1 MKCLCNVRCRLIKDV
16 DMFGKEPELYYNGR
30 QKKTSWVGRIFSFS
44 FVLVYFGFFLY
55 KLIRMMKKT
64 DVTFYDTFA
73 YSPEPPYI
81 PITHENFYFAF
92 ALEDPISYDAFVNE
106 SIYTVKGYFKR
117 AEKKGDEF
125 EWQVHEL
132 EVEHC
137 QLEKFGKTYQDIF
150 KKIDLKNYYCLK
162 DINNFALEGHF
173 SYYLYSFFYIQFF
186 PCMNDTT
193 SGEQGKCGTLEEINY
208 YLKNTFITFE
218 IEDVELTPKDYHSPT
233 RPRSQNVYTTVGKK
247 LFQEIHAYLE
257 VVDIQTDLDWL
268 GFDEIQNIKS
278 EKHLKY
284 DETFI
289 MSNVVEDDIY
299 KTGDPLCDVTLKL
312 SDEVRT
318 QRRIYTKFVTILG
331 DVGGFMEVMF
341 TLFRIVSSFSV
352 DILYE
357 ISLVNHLFKFNTH
370 KKEILLRINDGEE
383 VAPIDFK
390 EKDIEIVSLKRN
402 TTRKKTKGM
411 GNKQSI
417 YNIKY
422 TNADKHHT
430 NLLTSKT
437 NLKNIDKEISVKNKI
452 VDSHNE
458 RLENTTNINNNN
470 NNYNNNTPSHSED
483 QQDQNNNYLNKVRL
497 NRACV
502 YLLFCYARR
511 RKIIDNVLIDEGMDF
526 ISKRLDIFNLFEKI
540 YKVEL
545 RNDKL
550 NNKIISMSDEC
561 KTRLKL
567 LELENSPKD
576 IY

>member
-1 MKCLCNVRCRLIKDV
+1 
-16 DMFGKEPELYYNGR
+16 
-30 QKKTSWVGRIFSFS
+30 
-44 FVLVYFGFFLY
+44 
-55 KLIRMMKKT
+55 
-64 DVTFYDTFA
+64 
-73 YSPEPPYI
+73 
-81 PITHENFYFAF
+81 
-92 ALEDPISYDAFVNE
+92 
-106 SIYTVKGYFKR
+106 
-117 AEKKGDEF
+117 
-125 EWQVHEL
+125 
-132 EVEHC
+132 
-137 QLEKFGKTYQDIF
+137 
-150 KKIDLKNYYCLK
+150 
-162 DINNFALEGHF
+162 
-173 SYYLYSFFYIQFF
+173 
-186 PCMNDTT
+186 
-193 SGEQGKCGTLEEINY
+193 
-208 YLKNTFITFE
+208 
-218 IEDVELTPKDYHSPT
+218 
-233 RPRSQNVYTTVGKK
+233 
-247 LFQEIHAYLE
+247 
-257 VVDIQTDLDWL
+257 
-268 GFDEIQNIKS
+268 
-278 EKHLKY
+278 
-284 DETFI
+284 
-289 MSNVVEDDIY
+289 
-299 KTGDPLCDVTLKL
+299 
-312 SDEVRT
+312 
-318 QRRIYTKFVTILG
+318 
-331 DVGGFMEVMF
+331 MEVMF

-370 KKEILLRINDGEE
+370 KKEILLRINDGEG

-422 TNADKHHT
+422 TNTDKHHT

-545 RNDKL
+545 RNEKL

-561 KTRLKL
+561 KIRLKL

>member
-1 MKCLCNVRCRLIKDV
+1 
-16 DMFGKEPELYYNGR
+16 
-30 QKKTSWVGRIFSFS
+30 
-44 FVLVYFGFFLY
+44 
-55 KLIRMMKKT
+55 
-64 DVTFYDTFA
+64 
-73 YSPEPPYI
+73 
-81 PITHENFYFAF
+81 
-92 ALEDPISYDAFVNE
+92 
-106 SIYTVKGYFKR
+106 
-117 AEKKGDEF
+117 
-125 EWQVHEL
+125 
-132 EVEHC
+132 
-137 QLEKFGKTYQDIF
+137 
-150 KKIDLKNYYCLK
+150 
-162 DINNFALEGHF
+162 
-173 SYYLYSFFYIQFF
+173 
-186 PCMNDTT
+186 MN
-193 SGEQGKCGTLEEINY
+193 
-208 YLKNTFITFE
+208 
-218 IEDVELTPKDYHSPT
+218 
-233 RPRSQNVYTTVGKK
+233 
-247 LFQEIHAYLE
+247 
-257 VVDIQTDLDWL
+257 
-268 GFDEIQNIKS
+268 
-278 EKHLKY
+278 
-284 DETFI
+284 
-289 MSNVVEDDIY
+289 
-299 KTGDPLCDVTLKL
+299 
-312 SDEVRT
+312 
-318 QRRIYTKFVTILG
+318 
-331 DVGGFMEVMF
+331 
-341 TLFRIVSSFSV
+341 IV
-352 DILYE
+352 
-357 ISLVNHLFKFNTH
+357 
-370 KKEILLRINDGEE
+370 
-383 VAPIDFK
+383 IDFK

-526 ISKRLDIFNLFEKI
+526 ISKRLDIFNLFETI

-545 RNDKL
+545 RNEKL

-561 KTRLKL
+561 KARLKL